1 MKGNKQ
7 CMHSKFSLS
16 SLSPESEFYALKLV
30 LPFRGWGHLS
40 YCWLILIML
49 KGCGNKDPNE
59 PTDSEDSGTIHI
71 SVDESFKPVIDSQ
84 IQVYESSYPQT
95 KIIAHYK
102 PEAACLRD
110 LGVDSIRM
118 IIATRGYT
126 KNEEQFMLDS
136 MKVLPK
142 KMVMAY
148 DAVAIIVNPLSA
160 DSLFTM
166 QEIRDLLTGRLN
178 KDLLPVFD
186 GLSATSTVRFIID
199 SVLKGDTLSPKV
211 VAAESSEGVV
221 NFVAK
226 TRNAVGF
233 VGVNWVGNKEDSTQL
248 SFLEKVTL
256 AHLESTNKPGAFVQP
271 VQANIYFRRYP
282 MVRDLVY
289 VLKEKHNGL
298 GNAFAN
304 FLTNQRGQLIFK
316 RAYLMP
322 ALINF
327 TFRHATLSE

>member
-1 MKGNKQ
+1 MRRNKGW
-7 CMHSKFSLS
+7 MHFKLSIMSL
-16 SLSPESEFYALKLV
+16 PIKKEFYTLKLMP
-30 LPFRGWGHLS
+30 PFIAWGYLS
-40 YCWLILIML
+40 FYWLILMMIR
-49 KGCGNKDPNE
+49 GCGDKDPNK

-84 IQVYESSYPQT
+84 IEVYKSSYPQT
-95 KIIAHYK
+95 NIIAHYK

-110 LGVDSIRM
+110 FGVDSIRM

-126 KNEEQFMLDS
+126 KNEEQFILDS
-136 MKVLPK
+136 MKTLPE

-148 DAVAIIVNPLSA
+148 DAVAVIVNPLSA

-166 QEIRDLLTGRLN
+166 QEIRDLLTGKLN
-178 KDLLPVFD
+178 KNLLPVFD
-186 GLSATSTVRFIID
+186 GLSATSTVRFMID
-199 SVLKGDTLSPKV
+199 SVLRGDTLSSKV
-211 VAAESSEGVV
+211 VAAESSEEVV

-233 VGVNWVGNKEDSTQL
+233 VGVSWVGNKEDSTQL

-256 AHLESTNKPGAFVQP
+256 AHLESTNKPGAYVQP

-289 VLKEKHNGL
+289 NLKETHNGL
-298 GNAFAN
+298 GNAFGN

-327 TFRHATLSE
+327 TFREATLSE

>member
-1 MKGNKQ
+1 MVHFKLSLLPVFIHRE
-7 CMHSKFSLS
+7 MH
-16 SLSPESEFYALKLV
+16 ALKLL
-30 LPFRGWGHLS
+30 LPFRGWGYFN
-40 YCWLILIML
+40 YCWLLL
-49 KGCGNKDPNE
+49 VLLNGCGNKDPNE
-59 PTDSEDSGTIHI
+59 PNDSEDYGTIHI

-84 IQVYESSYPQT
+84 IKIYESSYPQT

-110 LGVDSIRM
+110 FGVDSIRM

-126 KNEEQFMLDS
+126 MNEEQFMLDS

-166 QEIRDLLTGRLN
+166 QEIRDLLTGKHN

-199 SVLKGDTLSPKV
+199 SVLRNDTLSSKV

-221 NFVAK
+221 NYVAK

-233 VGVNWVGNKEDSTQL
+233 VGVSWVGNKEDSTQL

-256 AHLESTNKPGAFVQP
+256 AHLESTNIPGAYVQP

-327 TFRHATLSE
+327 TFRQATLSE